1 MRALLNIFMAAALTA
16 SLAACGSSSSGGS
29 TGADDSST
37 TSAQT
42 ATYKVEFTPVT
53 AQTDGRSVFTVT
65 VTSKTSGAPVTGL
78 SDFINVWMAMEA
90 NHGTPVGSVTDNG
103 DGSYTVV
110 VYYLMASMMNG
121 VRMGTWNV
129 DVTVAGE
136 QATFNPEVTMA
147 MGGTAKAT
155 LKNDADMIAGM
166 TGAETRPY
174 YLFKESLTGSTGS
187 HTFKIFLATRES
199 MMVHPAVYSGR
210 SLTDEN
216 GASWPVNSVT
226 LQVSTDGGGN
236 WTDMT
241 EEGSG
246 YFSVSGLAGL
256 VDGAEGSIY
265 VRLFINGAQYTTDGS
280 AAAGENAWQVFT
292 VTPGAS
298 M

>member
-1 MRALLNIFMAAALTA
+1 MTA

-37 TSAQT
+37 TTAQT
-42 ATYKVEFTPVT
+42 ATYRVEFTPVT
-53 AQTDGRSVFTVT
+53 SQAEGRSVFTVT
-65 VTSKTSGAPVTGL
+65 VTNKTSETPVSGL
-78 SDFINVWMAMEA
+78 SGFINVWMAMESM
-90 NHGTPVGSVTDNG
+90 NHGTPMGTVTDNG

-110 VYYLMASMMNG
+110 AYYLMASVMNG
-121 VRMGTWNV
+121 MRMGTWNV
-129 DVTVAGE
+129 DVTVSGE

-155 LKNDADMIAGM
+155 LKNDADMIASM

-187 HTFKIFLATRES
+187 HAFKIFLATRES
-199 MMVHPAVYSGR
+199 MMSHPAVYSGQ

-226 LQVSTDGGGN
+226 LQVSTDGGAS
-236 WTDMT
+236 WTDMA

-256 VDGAEGSIY
+256 SDGEEGSIL
-265 VRLFINGAQYTTDGS
+265 VRLFINGTQRTTDGQ
-280 AAAGENAWQVFT
+280 AASGENAYQVFT